1 MYSALGPAVGIVI
14 LLADKMFHCFKH
26 IHFYLHETPKPPHR
40 KPDVIPGIIAVGGGG
55 G

>member
-1 MYSALGPAVGIVI
+1 MYSALGPPVGIVI

-26 IHFYLHETPKPPHR
+26 IHFYLPSR
-40 KPDVIPGIIAVGGGG
+40 KPDVIPGIIAEGGGG

>member
-1 MYSALGPAVGIVI
+1 MYSALGPAVRIVI

-26 IHFYLHETPKPPHR
+26 IHFYLQEIPKSSHG
-40 KPDVIPGIIAVGGGG
+40 KPDVIPVVIAEGGGG